1 MSSAAPL
8 FEPEVVTTWRFRG
21 GQPGVG
27 FQALPAGYYALAATC
42 VANNDQRAHR
52 RSSLTDDRQ
61 KIARAVRLLI
71 YLDSR

>member
-1 MSSAAPL
+1 M
-8 FEPEVVTTWRFRG
+8 FEPEVITTWRLRG
-21 GQPGVG
+21 S
-27 FQALPAGYYALAATC
+27 PAGGLPSLQAAYYALAAAC

-61 KIARAVRLLI
+61 KIARAMRLLI